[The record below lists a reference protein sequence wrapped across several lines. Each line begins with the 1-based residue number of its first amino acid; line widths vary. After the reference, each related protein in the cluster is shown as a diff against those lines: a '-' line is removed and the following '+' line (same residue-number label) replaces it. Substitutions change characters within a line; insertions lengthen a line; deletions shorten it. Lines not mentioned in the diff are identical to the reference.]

1 MLNRR
6 LLPLL
11 SCALMG
17 ATTGLAASSAMADE
31 FYGGDRALAFEGTRT
46 RAEVAREAN
55 GIPAKRNLEPAGSR
69 VYSLGTYAPGQ
80 AQAQASSGGSA
91 AMSRSAVRGDY
102 LQDRMKTAALYGED
116 SGSFELGRRGWG
128 SLAVPSPRQ

>member
-1 MLNRR
+1 MMNRR

-11 SCALMG
+11 SCALIG
-17 ATTGLAASSAMADE
+17 ATAGLAASSAVADE
-31 FYGGDRALAFEGTRT
+31 FYGGDRALAFDSTRT
-46 RAEVAREAN
+46 RAEVAREAD

-80 AQAQASSGGSA
+80 AQASSGA
-91 AMSRSAVRGDY
+91 TAPMSRSAVRDDY
-102 LQDRMKTAALYGED
+102 LQDHMKTAALYGED